1 LKVCGELPFSPFK
14 IHYQGNAV
22 MFWFLGIVGVL
33 VFIVVVIAVFLIGI
47 YNSLVGLRNRFKN
60 AFSQIDV
67 QLKRRY
73 DLIPNLVEVAKGYM
87 KHESETL
94 EAVIAARNTAI
105 SAQKAASA
113 NPGDPSAMKGL
124 AQSES
129 QLGGTLSRLLM
140 VSEAYPDLKA
150 NENMLSLQEELT
162 STENKV
168 TFARQGYNDSVTAYN
183 TAREVFPAVFFAAS
197 FGFMPAELWE
207 LDDKEAAAAKERP
220 QISF

>member
-1 LKVCGELPFSPFK
+1 
-14 IHYQGNAV
+14 
-22 MFWFLGIVGVL
+22 MFWWIVGGVVCFFGVVLLGILLFIWNVYNGL
-33 VFIVVVIAVFLIGI
+33 VVA
-47 YNSLVGLRNRFKN
+47 RNRYKN

-113 NPGDPSAMKGL
+113 NPGDPDAMKNL

-129 QLGGTLSRLLM
+129 ALGGTLSRLLM

-168 TFARQGYNDSVTAYN
+168 TFARQGYNDTVTSYN
-183 TAREVFPAVFFAAS
+183 NAREVFPAVLFAS
-197 FGFMPAELWE
+197 SLGFHQAELWE
-207 LDDKEAAAAKERP
+207 LDEKEAEAARARP
-220 QISF
+220 QVDFS